1 MNFATRS
8 AHIALLGMLLVGTVI
23 LDASA
28 ESRVGA
34 PPTESEILDA
44 LRSRP
49 RTRGL
54 GEAAGPRI
62 LTTEERGFVEGLRT
76 RSARSLTILE
86 RQKVADIIRER
97 PSIDLEIQF
106 DYNSAVVG
114 PQAVPTLLKLGRVL
128 SSDELKGMV
137 FLINGHTD
145 GKGNDGYNQD
155 LSERRAEAVKRLLID
170 QFNLPVSTLVAVGY
184 GKTRL
189 KNTADPLASEN
200 RRVQI
205 VNTEIK

>member
-1 MNFATRS
+1 MCFTTTS
-8 AHIALLGMLLVGTVI
+8 ARAAFLCMLLVGTAL
-23 LDASA
+23 LDARA
-28 ESRVGA
+28 ESRLGA

-54 GEAAGPRI
+54 GDTAGPRL
-62 LTTEERGFVEGLRT
+62 LTTEERGFIEGLRT
-76 RSARSLTILE
+76 RSARSLTIVE

-97 PSIDLEIQF
+97 PNIDLEIQF

-137 FLINGHTD
+137 FMINGHTD
-145 GKGNDGYNQD
+145 GKGADTYNQD
-155 LSERRAEAVKRLLID
+155 LSERRAESVKRLLIE
-170 QFNLPVSTLVAVGY
+170 QFRLPANTLVAVGY

-189 KNTADPLASEN
+189 KNTADPLAGEN

-205 VNTEIK
+205 VNTEVK